1 MNYIFFKLMNGTYSD
16 KKYYSKLF
24 LTLIEAFTLLPILYT
39 TSRLLRIEN
48 NNQINIFTI
57 SGLLILVFNQ
67 WYYSDSRIKS
77 IEEKFSNR
85 FGNKSFKLD
94 IRLWSIIFC
103 LILIFL
109 LGDDL
114 VQWLMISIIK

>member
-1 MNYIFFKLMNGTYSD
+1 MNYIFFKLMKGTYSD

-24 LTLIEAFTLLPILYT
+24 LTLIEAFTLSPMLHT
-39 TSRLLRIEN
+39 ASRLLRMEGN
-48 NNQINIFTI
+48 SQINIFTI

-77 IEEKFSNR
+77 IEEKYSNR
-85 FGNKSFKLD
+85 FGNISFKSD

-109 LGDDL
+109 FGDDL
-114 VQWLMISIIK
+114 VQCLMISIIK